1 MKEPIV
7 TINRGRL
14 MEEFM
19 TGSISASVSK
29 GSADEEMSL
38 FRASM
43 EDAAS
48 RLAEGLKPETISN
61 EKIQK
66 GDEILGTYQ
75 VTSDAIH
82 GGMGSVWRV
91 HHNSWDVDLAMKRP
105 QPKFFAEGSERRK
118 AEFVAECEN
127 WINLGLHPN
136 IVSCYYVRDISG
148 VPSVFSEWMDGGSL
162 KDILQDGSL
171 YSGTE
176 EEVQK
181 KILDIAIQTARGL
194 QYSHEKGMIHQDVKP
209 GNILLTTDGDAKI
222 ADFGLAKA
230 GSQLR
235 DGSTALSSGYTLAY
249 CPKEQAEGAPAQ
261 GWMDVYAWALTV
273 LEMYAGERFWKSGAE
288 AFPLLFGDGQPEI
301 RFRTEPPEKLL
312 EAFRRDYQEAGEK
325 TSGKWRSISE
335 METLLTEIYRDTVG
349 REYPRKSAGAASYTA
364 DSLNNMALSYLD
376 LGKTE
381 EARALWEQ
389 AIDLEHGHPD
399 TLYNR
404 ALFKWMSREETD
416 LHLLDEIN
424 KVADLKK
431 RRELHQKAAVVRH
444 EYPDRE
450 GCEYEPPVNN
460 EDWTYLNSV
469 EVGKTMGLYEKGDSH
484 NWILGRSGS
493 NEYDLSDLYRT
504 DSDGKEAERI
514 AYQIPVISYPSVSVD
529 ESILVSC
536 FSSRLTVY
544 SLEDKTV
551 ILTKK
556 FPKESVLCC
565 CAGPDRT
572 GCYLG
577 KTDGLYEY
585 IFETEEQKLLVPS
598 DSGIYR
604 IRQRCGGNLL
614 LLCDGENRIMVMD
627 RAENAVTAVISTS
640 LPQGQYFDDLISRT
654 GTFDLTDRETELYVS
669 VKNELFRYAL
679 PGGKLIS
686 RETLA
691 DTKSTVW
698 DSQEKYVITSQKNCC
713 QIWDLKEQ
721 FCLRSFR
728 CKMVQ
733 RSGFFEGQISE
744 TGSLSGFFLSAFPSR
759 YRRFMIPAALP
770 EPVWSLCRIR
780 STSEQTDQDEQ
791 FTEYIRAA
799 RDALRKEDY
808 SSAYGS
814 LEMARKLPNRQNAP
828 ECWELYDE
836 LYPHFKRG
844 KLTDCIMTYAFEQE
858 MFPGYAPAL
867 GPDGSWLFHS
877 IWRGEDEILSTSD
890 GRCIRKFEKDE
901 EHLLCCGN
909 ARMASVKQGRDNRHW
924 IVSFCILPEGTQV
937 FSQEVSSGRRPH
949 PESIWSDS
957 DKEVIAVIEPAVFG
971 VHTLLYIDPETGQAL
986 DKGQIKP
993 DPVLKAARKNG
1004 LPRAHFMRKKLPRG
1018 ITAFLYNAE
1027 EKKKAHRRLD
1037 LYSNRTYKMIGR
1049 YDFKNQGDAYSDD
1062 MKKPVLLP
1070 GGYTVA
1076 EVSRQLHLFYTSDFM
1091 GPATRPN
1098 PQVLPIPTPIGDT
1111 SMSEDCRRLFNS
1123 GRIYR
1128 LEWQLLDE

>member
-1 MKEPIV
+1 
-7 TINRGRL
+7 

-48 RLAEGLKPETISN
+48 RLAEGIKPETISN
-61 EKIQK
+61 EKIQR

-105 QPKFFAEGSERRK
+105 QPKFFAEGSEVRK

-209 GNILLTTDGDAKI
+209 GNILLTKDGDAKI

-235 DGSTALSSGYTLAY
+235 DGGTALSTGYTLAY

-288 AFPLLFGDGQPEI
+288 AFPLLFGDGQPKI
-301 RFRTEPPEKLL
+301 RFRAEPPEKLL
-312 EAFRRDYQEAGEK
+312 EAFRRDYQEAGED
-325 TSGKWRSISE
+325 TSGRWRSIAE
-335 METLLTEIYRDTVG
+335 METLLTEIYRDTAG
-349 REYPRKSAGAASYTA
+349 RAYPRKSANAASYTA

-376 LGKTE
+376 LGKTK

-399 TLYNR
+399 TLYNQ

-431 RRELHQKAAVVRH
+431 RRELHQKAAAVRH

-450 GCEYEPPVNN
+450 GHEYEPPVNN

-469 EVGKTMGLYEKGDSH
+469 EVGKTMGVYAKGDSH

-504 DSDGKEAERI
+504 DSDGKESERV
-514 AYQIPVISYPSVSVD
+514 AYQIPVIGDPSVSVD

-544 SLEDKTV
+544 SFEDKTV

-565 CAGPDRT
+565 CAGLDRT

-604 IRQRCGGNLL
+604 IRQRCGGKLL
-614 LLCDGENRIMVMD
+614 LFCDKENRIMVMD
-627 RAENAVTAVISTS
+627 RAQNAVTAVISTS
-640 LPQGQYFDDLISRT
+640 LPQGQYFDDVLSRT
-654 GTFDLTDRETELYVS
+654 GTFDLNDRGTELYVS
-669 VKNELFRYAL
+669 VKNEVFRYAL
-679 PGGKLIS
+679 PGGELIS
-686 RETLA
+686 GETLA
-691 DTKSTVW
+691 DSGSTIW

-733 RSGFFEGQISE
+733 RSGFFERQISE

-791 FTEYIRAA
+791 FTEHIRAA
-799 RDALRKEDY
+799 RDALRKGDY
-808 SSAYGS
+808 SSAYNS
-814 LEMARKLPNRQNAP
+814 LKMARKLPNRQNAP

-858 MFPGYAPAL
+858 MFPAYAPAL

-877 IWRGEDEILSTSD
+877 VWRGEDEILSTSD
-890 GRCIRKFEKDE
+890 GHCIRKFEKDE

-909 ARMASVKQGRDNRHW
+909 ARMASVRQGSDKRHW
-924 IVSFCILPEGTQV
+924 IVSVCILPEGTQV
-937 FSQEVSSGRRPH
+937 FSQEISSGRRPH

-957 DKEVIAVIEPAVFG
+957 DKEVIAVIEPSVFG
-971 VHTLLYIDPETGQAL
+971 GRTLLYIDPETGQAP

-993 DPVLKAARKNG
+993 DPVLKDARKNG
-1004 LPRAHFMRKKLPRG
+1004 LPRAHYARKKTPR
-1018 ITAFLYNAE
+1018 ITAFLYGAE
-1027 EKKKAHRRLD
+1027 EKKKTHERLD
-1037 LYSNRTYKMIGR
+1037 IYSNRTYKLIGR
-1049 YDFKNQGDAYSDD
+1049 YDFKNRLDAYSDD

-1098 PQVLPIPTPIGDT
+1098 PQVLPIPAPIGDT
-1111 SMSEDCRRLFNS
+1111 SMSEDCRWLFNS

-1128 LEWQLLDE
+1128 LEWQLLEE